1 MIDNRTIAVVL
12 PAYNAAHT
20 LQATVDEL
28 PAIVDH
34 RILVDD
40 GSSDETV
47 GLARSCDRPVSVVN
61 S

>member
-1 MIDNRTIAVVL
+1 VL

>member
-1 MIDNRTIAVVL
+1 VL

-47 GLARSCDRPVSVVN
+47 GWRDRATGPLAS
-61 S
+61 